1 MGKWRRGGEFDE
13 YLLGDGQLTSEVQ
26 NIFNDFTNDL
36 AYLATPWLLRLI
48 TAQGHI
54 VDQLVK
60 VIRESHGVKT
70 THILALLANGG
81 YVCDCTMG
89 LNMGIPCRHFF
100 AVLRQNTNLTLRMN
114 MIAKR
119 WYKNQ
124 NLDTESMPQVS
135 ASEIGPALRPPP
147 SAATQ
152 HPKASLDNP
161 LQPLPFNPEAPPS
174 TRTLPAREVYSEAQ
188 AAIGPIVRHIQTQD
202 DLDHFVDALQDYR

>member
-1 MGKWRRGGEFDE
+1 
-13 YLLGDGQLTSEVQ
+13 
-26 NIFNDFTNDL
+26 
-36 AYLATPWLLRLI
+36 
-48 TAQGHI
+48 
-54 VDQLVK
+54 
-60 VIRESHGVKT
+60 
-70 THILALLANGG
+70 NGG

-119 WYKNQ
+119 WYK
-124 NLDTESMPQVS
+124 TRTSTRIH
-135 ASEIGPALRPPP
+135 ASSLCIGNRTCTSSTSLRSHPA
-147 SAATQ
+147 
-152 HPKASLDNP
+152 PKASLDNP